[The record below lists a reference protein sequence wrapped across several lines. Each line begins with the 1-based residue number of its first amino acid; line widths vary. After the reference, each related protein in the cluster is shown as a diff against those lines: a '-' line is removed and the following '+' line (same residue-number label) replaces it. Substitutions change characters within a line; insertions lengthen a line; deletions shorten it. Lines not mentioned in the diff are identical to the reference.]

1 MTVVPFEEVPKTRQW
16 WARAAYAAML
26 CAALV
31 PLVAAGLAGT
41 VALLLTA
48 AGGLVV
54 TVAGIYWSSSAAVFC
69 AGVRWYWRCSPR
81 WWSCSSTSRR
91 ACCWRS

>member
-31 PLVAAGLAGT
+31 PLVAAGVAGT

-54 TVAGIYWSSSAAVFC
+54 TVAGI
-69 AGVRWYWRCSPR
+69 
-81 WWSCSSTSRR
+81 
-91 ACCWRS
+91 